1 MMVPVVGCA
10 RVLAPVVLVA
20 SMASPSLAIAATCAT
35 IGSSKS
41 PGSNVPTSITFVN
54 RGADTRIVVW
64 MGFDGK
70 PNNFGAL
77 GPGQSKTVNTF
88 VGHIWAVAY
97 ANGACAKVAAATA
110 RPSTVQMNDAVA
122 GGGPRTTPVAPGNP
136 VTPGGVSAAVRSAIL
151 SAHNAR
157 RTNYCVPKLTWSAQ
171 LAAGAQA
178 WAARC
183 NFAHSGAGTGEN
195 IAMGTNLGAGQAVA
209 LWFSEKAN
217 YNYASPG
224 FSPNTGH
231 FTQIVWK
238 GSTQLGCGVAAC
250 PSGQFYV
257 CRYMAPGN
265 VAGQYPQNVLKP
277 CK

>member
-1 MMVPVVGCA
+1 MVQVLHRA
-10 RVLAPVVLVA
+10 RMLAPLA
-20 SMASPSLAIAATCAT
+20 IFATALASPSAFAVTCAT
-35 IGSSKS
+35 IASARS
-41 PGSNVPTSITFVN
+41 PNSNVPAVLNFVN
-54 RGADTRIVVW
+54 RGPDARIVAWV
-64 MGFDGK
+64 GFDGK
-70 PNNFGAL
+70 PNNFGVV

-88 VGHIWAVAY
+88 AGHIWAVAY
-97 ANGACAKVAAATA
+97 TNGACAKVKTATA
-110 RPSTVQMNDAVA
+110 GQATVQMNDSRA
-122 GGGPRTTPVAPGNP
+122 GVPQPNP
-136 VTPGGVSAAVRSAIL
+136 VGPTNSGGLSAVTRSAIL
-151 SAHNAR
+151 SAHNNSRAK
-157 RTNYCVPKLTWSAQ
+157 YCVPKLTWSAQ
-171 LAAGAQA
+171 LEAGAQA

-250 PSGQFYV
+250 PTGQFYV

-265 VAGQYPQNVLKP
+265 VSGQYPQNVLRP